1 MKNNQNI
8 VYIGLGSNLRLPSYR
23 NAMKVIEVFKKKIYK
38 SGLRITKSSNYWLTY
53 PIPFSNIPKFINCV
67 VKCIIVS
74 KKANNPVILLEYL
87 KCLEVEIGRKKKNNN
102 ISRLIDIDILD
113 FKGKIINEEIIL
125 PHPRMH
131 NRNFVLF
138 PLFEL
143 NKNWKHPISKDH
155 IKKLI
160 ISLPNRDI
168 RSIKQI

>member
-8 VYIGLGSNLRLPSYR
+8 VYLGLGSNLRLPSYR
-23 NAMKVIEVFKKKIYK
+23 NAMKVIEAFKKKIYK

-74 KKANNPVILLEYL
+74 KKANNPLILLKYL
-87 KCLEVEIGRKKKNNN
+87 KTLETEIGRKKKNNN

-113 FKGKIINEEIIL
+113 FKGKIINEGIL

-131 NRNFVLF
+131 CRKFVLN
-138 PLFEL
+138 PM
-143 NKNWKHPISKDH
+143 KKIAPRWKHPVYKKKIDFLITKIKSH
-155 IKKLI
+155 QILIKK
-160 ISLPNRDI
+160 
-168 RSIKQI
+168 

>member
-8 VYIGLGSNLRLPSYR
+8 VYLGLGSNLRLPSYR
-23 NAMKVIEVFKKKIYK
+23 NAMKVIESFKKKIYK

-74 KKANNPVILLEYL
+74 KKANNPVILLKYL
-87 KCLEVEIGRKKKNNN
+87 KTLEIEIGRKKKNNN

-113 FKGKIINEEIIL
+113 FKGKIINEGLIL

-131 NRNFVLF
+131 CRKFVLN
-138 PLFEL
+138 PM
-143 NKNWKHPISKDH
+143 KKIAPSWKHPVYEKKIDFLITKIKSH
-155 IKKLI
+155 QILIKK
-160 ISLPNRDI
+160 
-168 RSIKQI
+168 